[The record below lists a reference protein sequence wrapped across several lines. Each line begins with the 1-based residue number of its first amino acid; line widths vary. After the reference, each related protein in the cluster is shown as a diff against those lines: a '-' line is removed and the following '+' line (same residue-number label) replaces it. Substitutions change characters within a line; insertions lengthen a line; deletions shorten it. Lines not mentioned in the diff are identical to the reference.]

1 MSMDQDS
8 LSICGLPLG
17 FNLSRNVFAS
27 NVYSIVFRD
36 FVDNM
41 LKRSEGNLQVFFEV
55 SLLFRLKLPV
65 ILTLS

>member
-1 MSMDQDS
+1 M
-8 LSICGLPLG
+8 
-17 FNLSRNVFAS
+17 FAS